1 MITQAYR
8 KELENTEPY
17 LPKLFHGL
25 CNFESGIISCYEWGW
40 ELDRI
45 SKEFNV
51 DVEVV
56 KRILSLYG
64 YLRE

>member
-1 MITQAYR
+1 MINWAYR

-25 CNFESGIISCYEWGW
+25 CNFESGVISCYEWGW

-45 SKEFNV
+45 SREFTI

-56 KRILSLYG
+56 SRILTIYG
-64 YLRE
+64 YLQ